1 MLNKPRVTQKNL
13 FSIPEGKYSLG
24 DNLLLRVRGSSR
36 IFFIRFHKNGK
47 NHEVS
52 LGSANYLT
60 INDARIKIHEMKTRL
75 FNGENILVDN
85 QKKEMVLFSEVYEE
99 AIEGIQRAKK
109 IGNKKNA
116 AQWFSTVKTYA
127 LPVLGKL
134 NLEDI
139 TRDDIFKVLSPIW
152 ETKTETASRLRGRL
166 ENIFDYFTVK
176 GMYSHE
182 NPARWKA
189 GLSLLLPPS
198 SKIEDIK
205 HHEAM
210 TMEEARKVAKHFIK
224 SENITDKAILFGML
238 TASRANE
245 FQLAEWSEIDFETR
259 TWSHM
264 RRKDKKSFPHRVPLS
279 DQAVELLKSIKPS
292 GKYVFTNDLGNYL
305 DLDSFRRRLQ
315 KMVNRKVT
323 MHGCRSTFS
332 MWCAEN
338 GADEVLREKSLMHKT
353 ENEVAQAY
361 QRSDL
366 LEQRRPLM
374 QAWADA
380 LTFDLD

>member
-1 MLNKPRVTQKNL
+1 MSKPRVSQKNL
-13 FSIPEGKYSLG
+13 FTVPEGKYYLG
-24 DNLLLRVRGSSR
+24 DNLILRVRGSSR

-47 NHEVS
+47 NHELS
-52 LGSANYLT
+52 IGSAEYIS
-60 INDARIKIHEMKTRL
+60 INDARMKIHELKSRL
-75 FNGENILVDN
+75 FNGENILVEN
-85 QKKEMVLFSEVYEE
+85 QKREMILFSDVYEE
-99 AIEGIQRAKK
+99 AIEGVQRAKK
-109 IGNKKNA
+109 IGNQKNA

-134 NLEDI
+134 NLDDI

-176 GMYSHE
+176 GMYHHE

-189 GLSLLLPPS
+189 GLSLLLPPT

-210 TMEEARKVAKHFIK
+210 TMDEARSVAIHFMN
-224 SENITDKAILFGML
+224 SGNITDKAVLFGML

-245 FQLAEWSEIDFETR
+245 FQLAEWSEIDFENR

-264 RRKDKKSFPHRVPLS
+264 RRKDKKAFPHRVPLS
-279 DQAVELLKSIKPS
+279 DQAIVLLKSIPQS
-292 GKYVFTNDLGNYL
+292 TKYVFSNDLGSFL

-315 KMVNRKVT
+315 KEVKRKVT

-332 MWCAEN
+332 VWCAEN
-338 GADEVLREKSLMHKT
+338 GIDEVLREKSLMHKT
-353 ENEVAQAY
+353 ETEVAQAY

-366 LEQRRPLM
+366 LEQRRPVM

-380 LTFDLD
+380 LTKFEK

>member
-1 MLNKPRVTQKNL
+1 
-13 FSIPEGKYSLG
+13 
-24 DNLLLRVRGSSR
+24 
-36 IFFIRFHKNGK
+36 
-47 NHEVS
+47 
-52 LGSANYLT
+52 
-60 INDARIKIHEMKTRL
+60 
-75 FNGENILVDN
+75 
-85 QKKEMVLFSEVYEE
+85 
-99 AIEGIQRAKK
+99 
-109 IGNKKNA
+109 
-116 AQWFSTVKTYA
+116 
-127 LPVLGKL
+127 
-134 NLEDI
+134 
-139 TRDDIFKVLSPIW
+139 
-152 ETKTETASRLRGRL
+152 
-166 ENIFDYFTVK
+166 
-176 GMYSHE
+176 MYSHE

-189 GLSLLLPPS
+189 GLSLLLPPT